1 MIFLRSTF
9 ARVLAAAVISAELL
23 SLLTTP
29 ADASLCPMA
38 RRADAAV
45 GADTLLK
52 ARRSAAAAAVDY
64 AAVKAD
70 IVKTLTNS
78 QESWPAD
85 FGNYGPFFIRLA
97 WHCAGSYR
105 LSDGRGGCDGGRIRF
120 NPERSWPDNTN
131 LDKALNLLQ
140 PLKLKYG
147 DAISW
152 GDLIVLAGTTAI
164 ESMGAPVL
172 GFCGGRV
179 DDANGADS
187 LILGPSPE
195 QVEIANCAVNGNCT
209 YPLGPTTVGLI
220 YVNPEGHLASG
231 DPNSSI
237 NDIRMTFGRMGMDDR
252 ETVSLIGGGHAF
264 GKVHG
269 ACPTGAGP
277 SPLEDPTNPWPG
289 TCGSGPLK
297 GKGNNTFTSGFE
309 GPWTVTPTKWTNDY
323 FKNLLAYD
331 WVIFDGP
338 GGHKQWKP
346 KAKYGGPAP
355 PSFIRMLTS
364 DIALL
369 RDDKYLAIVKEY
381 AANIASL
388 ENDFKHAWYKL
399 VTHDMGPASR
409 CVGPLV
415 PAPQPFQLPLPAA
428 SGKHPDTNS
437 VRKAIKDLL
446 FSNGADKTP
455 SGKSYN
461 GALFVTLAYQCA
473 STYRNTDHAGGCN
486 GARIRLSPEK
496 DLPSNKGLDRVL
508 ATLKPVQ
515 DAYTGLTTADLIV
528 AAAQVALETAGL
540 SGLPAFTCGRVD
552 LPQEGV
558 DREASKLLP
567 RSYIADPIVALR
579 DDWRV
584 KGLTVRQ
591 GVALAGRPRSAT
603 HQVATG
609 FSGSYGGDPSTV
621 SNELFKVLLS
631 ETWTRTQVQ
640 GEYAAVGKSG
650 VFVTAADLA
659 MVWDAEAKAV
669 VQEFAASQKAF
680 LEAFADAWT
689 TLVNADFPA
698 GRK

>member
-1 MIFLRSTF
+1 MIIHRSTF
-9 ARVLAAAVISAELL
+9 ALALAAAVISTELL
-23 SLLTTP
+23 SLAAVP
-29 ADASLCPMA
+29 ADASLCPLT

-45 GADTLLK
+45 GADSLIKT
-52 ARRSAAAAAVDY
+52 RRSTATAVDY
-64 AAVKAD
+64 AAVKVD
-70 IVKTLTNS
+70 IVKALTSS
-78 QESWPAD
+78 QDSWPSD
-85 FGNYGPFFIRLA
+85 FGNYGPFWIRLA
-97 WHCAGSYR
+97 WHCSGSYR

-172 GFCGGRV
+172 GFCGGRI

-187 LILGPSPE
+187 FTLGPSPE
-195 QVEIANCAVNGNCT
+195 QAEIANCALNGNCT
-209 YPLGPTTVGLI
+209 FPLGPTTVGLI

-237 NDIRMTFGRMGMDDR
+237 DDIRQSFGRMGMDDR
-252 ETVSLIGGGHAF
+252 ETVALIGGGHAF

-323 FKNLLAYD
+323 FKNLVDFD

-346 KAKYGGPAP
+346 EAKAGGPTP

-369 RDDKYLAIVKEY
+369 RDEKYLNLAKEY
-381 AANIASL
+381 AANITSL

-399 VTHDMGPASR
+399 VSHDMGPASR

-415 PAPQPFQLPLPAA
+415 PPPQPFQLPLPAS
-428 SGKHPDTNS
+428 SGKQPDIHG
-437 VRKAIKDLL
+437 VRRAIKDLL
-446 FSNGADKTP
+446 FTNGADKTP

-461 GALFVTLAYQCA
+461 GALFVTLACQCA
-473 STYRNTDHAGGCN
+473 STFRNTDHAGGCN

-496 DLPSNKGLDRVL
+496 DLPSNKGLDQVI

-515 DAYTGLTTADLIV
+515 DAYPDLTTADLIV
-528 AAAQVALETAGL
+528 VAAQVALETAGAD
-540 SGLPAFTCGRVD
+540 LPSFVGGRVD
-552 LPQEGV
+552 LPQEAI

-567 RSYIADPIVALR
+567 RTYISDPIVAMR

-591 GVALAGRPRSAT
+591 GVALAGRLRSPT
-603 HQVATG
+603 HQTNTG
-609 FSGSYGGDPSTV
+609 FSGSYGGDPSTL
-621 SNELFKVLLS
+621 SNALFKTLLS
-631 ETWTRTQVQ
+631 ESWTRSQVP
-640 GEYAAVGKSG
+640 GEYTAVGKSG
-650 VFVTAADLA
+650 VYVTVSDLA
-659 MVWDAEAKAV
+659 MVWDAESKAV

-680 LEAFADAWT
+680 LDAFSDAWT
-689 TLVNADFPA
+689 TLVYADFPT
-698 GRK
+698 GKK

>member
-1 MIFLRSTF
+1 MVFFT
-9 ARVLAAAVISAELL
+9 RVTCTAAVFMAVL
-23 SLLTTP
+23 STLQA
-29 ADASLCPMA
+29 ADASLCPMS
-38 RRADAAV
+38 RRSVPSDAADRAIKTSKN
-45 GADTLLK
+45 GPSKPT
-52 ARRSAAAAAVDY
+52 VDY
-64 AAVKAD
+64 KAVKDDLIKAMT
-70 IVKTLTNS
+70 IS
-78 QESWPAD
+78 QDSWPAD
-85 FGNYGPFFIRLA
+85 FGNYGPFWIRLA
-97 WHCAGSYR
+97 WHCSGSYR

-179 DDANGADS
+179 DDENGAHS
-187 LILGPSPE
+187 LTLGPSPE
-195 QVEIANCAVNGNCT
+195 QVEIANCSLNGNCT
-209 YPLGPTTVGLI
+209 FPLGPTTVGRRSPKQLI

-237 NDIRMTFGRMGMDDR
+237 NDIRLSFGRMGMDDR
-252 ETVSLIGGGHAF
+252 ETVALIGGGHAF

-323 FKNLLAYD
+323 FKNLVDFD

-346 KAKYGGPAP
+346 EAKAGGPTP

-369 RDDKYLAIVKEY
+369 RDENYLSLVNEY
-381 AANIASL
+381 AANITSL

-399 VTHDMGPASR
+399 VSHDMGPASR
-409 CVGPLV
+409 CVGPMV
-415 PAPQPFQLPLPAA
+415 PPPQPFQLPLPAP
-428 SGKHPDTNS
+428 SGKQPDIHG
-437 VRKAIKDLL
+437 VRRAIKDLL
-446 FSNGADKTP
+446 FANGGDKTP

-496 DLPSNKGLDRVL
+496 DLPSNVGLDQVIN
-508 ATLKPVQ
+508 ALKPVQ
-515 DAYTGLTTADLIV
+515 DAYPDLTTADLIV
-528 AAAQVALETAGL
+528 VAAQVALETAGAD
-540 SGLPAFTCGRVD
+540 LPSFVGGRVD
-552 LPQEGV
+552 LPQEAI
-558 DREASKLLP
+558 DREASKLAP
-567 RSYIADPIVALR
+567 RTYISDPIVAMR

-591 GVALAGRPRSAT
+591 GVALAGRLRSPT
-603 HQVATG
+603 HQTNTG
-609 FSGSYGGDPSTV
+609 FSGSYGGDPSTL
-621 SNELFKVLLS
+621 SNALYKTLLTES
-631 ETWTRTQVQ
+631 WAKTSVP
-640 GEYAAVGKSG
+640 GEFAAVGKTG
-650 VFVTAADLA
+650 VYVTASDLA
-659 MVWDAEAKAV
+659 MVWDAESKAV
-669 VQEFAASQKAF
+669 VQEFAADQKAF
-680 LEAFADAWT
+680 VAAFTDAWT
-689 TLVNADFPA
+689 ELMYADFS
-698 GRK
+698 GN